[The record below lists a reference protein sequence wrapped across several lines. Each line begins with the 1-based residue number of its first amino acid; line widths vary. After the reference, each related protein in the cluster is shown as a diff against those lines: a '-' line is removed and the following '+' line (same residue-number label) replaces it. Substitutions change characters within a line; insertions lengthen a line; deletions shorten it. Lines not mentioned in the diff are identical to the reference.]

1 MQILIV
7 EDEKRMARLLH
18 QGLTEEGHC
27 VTLAANGHDGLEV
40 ARRLR
45 TRANQTPILMLTAR
59 DSNRDVITGLDAGAD
74 DYLTKPFS
82 FEVLLAHLRAVARRG
97 PIERSVS
104 LRVGP
109 LTLDPATHEV
119 HRDGKALPISRT
131 EFSLL
136 EMLMRNAGRVV
147 SRDALIA
154 GVWGWDAEVEN
165 NTLDVFV
172 HLLRSKVEPPGSPRV
187 IHTVRGIGY
196 RLRAGTSTEDEA

>member
-27 VTLAANGHDGLEV
+27 VTLAANGHDGLHLAAGNRFDVIVLDVMLPGLDGLEV

-59 DSNRDVITGLDAGAD
+59 DANRDVITGLDSGAD

-109 LTLDPATHEV
+109 LTLDAATHEV
-119 HRDGKALPISRT
+119 HRDGKALAISR
-131 EFSLL
+131 
-136 EMLMRNAGRVV
+136 
-147 SRDALIA
+147 
-154 GVWGWDAEVEN
+154 
-165 NTLDVFV
+165 
-172 HLLRSKVEPPGSPRV
+172 
-187 IHTVRGIGY
+187 
-196 RLRAGTSTEDEA
+196 